1 MGTKRDSS
9 IRKHGRILVLA
20 SGVALAV
27 LAVSDTPRGDYGSG
41 CAGSG
46 RWVVTERD
54 VVETTADNGG
64 RRLGRARE
72 NPARRGRDH
81 PAFQERAAE
90 RERMVQQ
97 QIAGREVE
105 DPNVLQAMRRVPR
118 HAFVPPAQRAHAY
131 EDRPLPIGYE
141 QTISQPYVVAFMT
154 EALQLDP
161 HAVVLEIGTGSGY
174 QAAVCAEIARAV
186 YSIEIVEPLA
196 ASAART
202 LAELGYANV
211 QVRAGDG
218 YFGWPGKGPFDAIIG
233 TAAAREIPAPLVE
246 QLKTGGR
253 MILPVGDRFG
263 LQELILVTKDEQGRL
278 HRRRVMPVL
287 FVPMTGRVRE
297 PQESHGTADN
307 E

>member
-1 MGTKRDSS
+1 VQLGVRMRA
-9 IRKHGRILVLA
+9 IVILA
-20 SGVALAV
+20 SGFVLLLALTV
-27 LAVSDTPRGDYGSG
+27 GDTQSVDRGLG

-46 RWVVTERD
+46 RRPAAGRATAD
-54 VVETTADNGG
+54 TTGDNGG
-64 RRLGRARE
+64 KRPDRRQESVAQRKH
-72 NPARRGRDH
+72 DH
-81 PAFQERAAE
+81 PAFRERLAE
-90 RERMVQQ
+90 REQMVQQ
-97 QIAGREVE
+97 QIAGRQVK
-105 DPNVLQAMRRVPR
+105 DSNVLRAMRRVPR
-118 HAFVPPAQRAHAY
+118 HAFVPAVQRAYAY

-161 HAVVLEIGTGSGY
+161 NAVVLEIGTGSGY

-186 YSIEIVEPLA
+186 YTIEIVEPLA
-196 ASAART
+196 ASAARVLT
-202 LAELGYANV
+202 ELGYANV

-218 YFGWPGKGPFDAIIG
+218 YFGWPEKGPFDAIIG

-263 LQELILVTKDEQGRL
+263 LQYLLLATKDEQGRL

-287 FVPMTGRVRE
+287 FVPMTGRVQQLPGDGGAPDE
-297 PQESHGTADN
+297 
-307 E
+307 